1 MYICFLLKIFLPS
14 VKSPSA
20 DLTWQKGAKRQMAN
34 LERYKKV
41 LISKEQIKNFSCLW
55 IKKNDPKFSVQSIW
69 WKQIKME
76 REIQPFALKPIMIKW
91 ELRTLV
97 LKAILPAYFRFIE
110 ELLSFDD
117 NQLPEAT
124 LLLVEPYLKKPSF
137 DPEAME
143 RKTSNSAC
151 GALCKWVIGVV
162 RYHRMMI
169 SKVKPLHQKVEETT
183 TSVDEAEHKMATLE
197 NKRKVKIFIIW

>member
-1 MYICFLLKIFLPS
+1 MKANQNGKGNATVCFE
-14 VKSPSA
+14 
-20 DLTWQKGAKRQMAN
+20 T
-34 LERYKKV
+34 Y
-41 LISKEQIKNFSCLW
+41 
-55 IKKNDPKFSVQSIW
+55 NDKF
-69 WKQIKME
+69 
-76 REIQPFALKPIMIKW
+76 
-91 ELRTLV
+91 ELSTIV
-97 LKAILPAYFRFIE
+97 LPAYFRFIE

-124 LLLVEPYLKKPSF
+124 LLLVEPYLKKSSF

-197 NKRKVKIFIIW
+197 NKRKVKIVIIY